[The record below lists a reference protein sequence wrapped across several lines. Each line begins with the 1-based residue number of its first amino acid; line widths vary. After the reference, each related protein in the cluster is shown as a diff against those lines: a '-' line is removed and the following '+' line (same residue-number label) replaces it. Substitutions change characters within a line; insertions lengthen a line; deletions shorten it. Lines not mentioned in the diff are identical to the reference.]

1 MHQGKTAGKLQVLP
15 EENWDGHVEPFQAGT
30 EADRGITEAST
41 FKAKVCVDKEV
52 QLLHT
57 LSEGS
62 FLPHGVPLALNNA
75 FSCFHVLALGK
86 YSVKSDDPVRK
97 GR

>member
-1 MHQGKTAGKLQVLP
+1 MSY
-15 EENWDGHVEPFQAGT
+15 ENTHTHTHTRSYLRAFE
-30 EADRGITEAST
+30 GISP
-41 FKAKVCVDKEV
+41 VDKEV